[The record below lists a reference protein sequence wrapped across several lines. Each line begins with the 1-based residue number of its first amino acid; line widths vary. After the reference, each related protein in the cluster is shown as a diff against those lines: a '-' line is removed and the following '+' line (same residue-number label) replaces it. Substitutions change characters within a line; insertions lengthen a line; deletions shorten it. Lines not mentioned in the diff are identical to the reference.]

1 MFELGV
7 TLASAAL
14 SVAVPNCDRLLGKY
28 EEYRENFDEISKRF
42 CYKTCGWI
50 GQSAW
55 HKRETLFREELAYN
69 SSDQLALY

>member
-1 MFELGV
+1 MFELRV

-50 GQSAW
+50 GQSA
-55 HKRETLFREELAYN
+55 
-69 SSDQLALY
+69 